1 MSIKKLI
8 KHGLQKPLSNAV
20 NYLLR
25 VFNIFVIYRI
35 GNAIGDQVC
44 MSAVVRLIDKQ
55 YPYKIVVISS
65 YPEIFY
71 NNPRIWKNININK
84 SDSTPLRIIRFL
96 KGFQIEHFFPTFKN
110 IVFEDHMRQT
120 KSNIHL
126 IEAHSQHFF
135 HKIKQ
140 DKFKNEIFFS
150 KDEIEQYRLKFKLLS
165 RFSLI
170 NPVGKDSYT
179 PNKNWRFDNFQQIV
193 SSSDNINWIQ
203 VGISDDKKLLGVLDY
218 RGATTLRELFYLVS
232 KAEFILANEGLLNH
246 IASAFNVKSYV
257 VHSGFSQTALS
268 KYGNTTFFSNNIA
281 CEYSPCW
288 KLDECGI
295 KNKPCIN
302 SIIPY
307 KVLERII
314 KDKA

>member
-1 MSIKKLI
+1 MSIKKFI
-8 KHGLQKPLSNAV
+8 KYTFQKPLSSAV
-20 NYLLR
+20 NYLFKS
-25 VFNIFVIYRI
+25 FNIFVIYRI
-35 GNAIGDQVC
+35 GNAIGDQLC
-44 MSAVVRLIDKQ
+44 MSAIVRLIDKQ

-84 SDSTPLRIIRFL
+84 SDSSLLRIIRFL

-110 IVFEDHMRQT
+110 IVFEDYMRQT
-120 KSNIHL
+120 KSSIHL

-135 HKIKQ
+135 HKIKK
-140 DKFKNEIFFS
+140 DNFKNEIFFS
-150 KDEIEQYRLKFKLLS
+150 KDEVEQYRSKFKLLS

-179 PNKNWRFDNFQQIV
+179 PNKNWGFDNFQQIV
-193 SSSDNINWIQ
+193 DSSDNINWIQ
-203 VGISDDKKLLGVLDY
+203 VGISNDKKLLGVLDY

-246 IASAFNVKSYV
+246 IASAFNAKSYV
-257 VHSGFSQTALS
+257 VHSGFSQTELS
-268 KYGNTTFFSNNIA
+268 KYDNTTCFSNNIA

-295 KNKPCIN
+295 TNKPCIN
-302 SIIPY
+302 SITPN

>member
-1 MSIKKLI
+1 
-8 KHGLQKPLSNAV
+8 
-20 NYLLR
+20 
-25 VFNIFVIYRI
+25 
-35 GNAIGDQVC
+35 
-44 MSAVVRLIDKQ
+44 
-55 YPYKIVVISS
+55 
-65 YPEIFY
+65 
-71 NNPRIWKNININK
+71 
-84 SDSTPLRIIRFL
+84 
-96 KGFQIEHFFPTFKN
+96 
-110 IVFEDHMRQT
+110 MRQT

-179 PNKNWRFDNFQQIV
+179 PNKNWGFDNFQQIV
-193 SSSDNINWIQ
+193 DSSDNINWIQ

-218 RGATTLRELFYLVS
+218 RGTTTLRELFYLVS

-246 IASAFNVKSYV
+246 IASAFNAKSYV

-268 KYGNTTFFSNNIA
+268 KYDNTTCFSNNVA

-295 KNKPCIN
+295 PNKPCIN
-302 SIIPY
+302 SITPN